1 MGKAF
6 VEAKAQSTSIPD
18 GKTKMACQAV
28 PTKGINLAVL
38 LCCFILKGPHSM
50 SPPAIRG
57 KAYPDFMPL
66 QQLLREDAMS
76 PCMIPLASLVAQ
88 AMIRSWC
95 LEGVVRRR
103 ASLIGKS
110 TRFFRCRLRSLPP
123 GSEKL
128 RGVVNTGRKD
138 GNRGGD

>member
-38 LCCFILKGPHSM
+38 LCYSILKGPHSM

-66 QQLLREDAMS
+66 QQLLREDAIS
-76 PCMIPLASLVAQ
+76 PCMIQLATLASCLGHDQILV
-88 AMIRSWC
+88 
-95 LEGVVRRR
+95 
-103 ASLIGKS
+103 
-110 TRFFRCRLRSLPP
+110 LR
-123 GSEKL
+123 
-128 RGVVNTGRKD
+128 
-138 GNRGGD
+138 RGGHYQDKNAPAGVKMKQLTCKL